1 MNQMKEIDFRIDDR
15 ANRIH
20 RSAVVDPRATMGI
33 GNYIGPMCVIGP
45 GVDIG
50 SYNRFESHVAVGLPP
65 EVKGALDHF
74 GIVRI
79 GDRNTFREFVTIQSG
94 HRRATSVANDCLMLR
109 GSHLS
114 HDSILQESVVVSCN
128 VMIGGHTVIMRGA
141 NIGLSA
147 VIHQWQVIGSWAMIG
162 MGTVI
167 TSKINISPGGK
178 FVGVPARPIGSNTRG
193 LDHHGITTTDMLDKE
208 TLRWEELRAENSPD
222 RRID

>member
-1 MNQMKEIDFRIDDR
+1 MNPMKEIDFHIDSR

-20 RSAVVDPRATMGI
+20 NSAVIDSRATIGI

-45 GVDIG
+45 GVEIG

-94 HRRATSVANDCLMLR
+94 HRRATTVSNDCLMLR

-114 HDSILQESVVVSCN
+114 HDSILHESVIISCN

-141 NIGLSA
+141 NIGLST

-162 MGTVI
+162 MGTVV
-167 TSKINISPGGK
+167 TSRINIPPGGK
-178 FVGVPARPIGSNTRG
+178 FVGNPARSIGSNTKG
-193 LDHHGITTTDMLDKE
+193 LEINGVTTPEMIDKE
-208 TLRWEELRAENSPD
+208 TSRWMDLRAENNPD
-222 RRID
+222 RRSS